1 MAFLDNSGDIILDAT
16 LTELGRQRMANGTF
30 TISKFAFGDDEIN
43 YRLYNKDH
51 SSGSAYYD
59 LEIMQTPIF
68 EASTG
73 GNASINYGLTS
84 LSNNN
89 LLYMPTIKRNQL
101 VRPGAK
107 PVSNVYYLAVND
119 ATTADALVTAFGGES
134 GGGDLKVLRSS
145 KADGTAILLETGL
158 DTTEIS
164 ATPANKSTFITSNG
178 LAEASFLVSVDR
190 RFISAVMGPSSTTVF
205 NNNGSSG
212 ESNVVVSLI
221 SVPAVTRDN
230 QYMNNNTATITA
242 INNNVVKRLTDNKSD
257 TATSVISGPRA
268 SFTAINFE
276 TKLLTADDYSRYGK
290 TGQSIA
296 GAAGTYRFIDTTVR
310 VVGTT
315 GITEQLPIRIIQKE

>member
-1 MAFLDNSGDIILDAT
+1 
-16 LTELGRQRMANGTF
+16 
-30 TISKFAFGDDEIN
+30 
-43 YRLYNKDH
+43 
-51 SSGSAYYD
+51 
-59 LEIMQTPIF
+59 
-68 EASTG
+68 
-73 GNASINYGLTS
+73 
-84 LSNNN
+84 
-89 LLYMPTIKRNQL
+89 
-101 VRPGAK
+101 
-107 PVSNVYYLAVND
+107 
-119 ATTADALVTAFGGES
+119 
-134 GGGDLKVLRSS
+134 
-145 KADGTAILLETGL
+145 
-158 DTTEIS
+158 
-164 ATPANKSTFITSNG
+164 
-178 LAEASFLVSVDR
+178 
-190 RFISAVMGPSSTTVF
+190 MGPSSTTVF